1 MKKVFLCITVFLCVW
16 NMQSQEKFYLLKEV
30 DVAPKFKAYKNID
43 SLDSKKNFTLYLRR
57 SIAINLDISSYAG
70 KKTKVFVEFV
80 VEKTGVVKVL
90 QIKGKSDQAKAI
102 VIQAFEKIKKLE
114 PAILKN
120 KKVNMKFIIPVTINE
135 VIIIDKTNK
144 HGW

>member
-1 MKKVFLCITVFLCVW
+1 M
-16 NMQSQEKFYLLKEV
+16 
-30 DVAPKFKAYKNID
+30 
-43 SLDSKKNFTLYLRR
+43 
-57 SIAINLDISSYAG
+57 
-70 KKTKVFVEFV
+70 
-80 VEKTGVVKVL
+80 EKTGVVKVL